1 MSMSRSV
8 LITGA
13 TSGIGRAL
21 AVQLAARGWRVVA
34 SGRSR
39 DALATLQSETGCEV
53 VAANLSDSS
62 AAVHLFE
69 RAWNQLNGV
78 DVLVNGAGMNQQK
91 VRWRRLRYWIGTR
104 IWHSTY
110 GLRWCCVERR

>member
-1 MSMSRSV
+1 MCMSRSV
-8 LITGA
+8 LIMGA

-21 AVQLAARGWRVVA
+21 ALQLAARGWRVVA

-53 VAANLSDSS
+53 VAADLSDSS

-69 RAWNQLNGV
+69 RHG
-78 DVLVNGAGMNQQK
+78 
-91 VRWRRLRYWIGTR
+91 I
-104 IWHSTY
+104 S
-110 GLRWCCVERR
+110 

>member
-1 MSMSRSV
+1 MSRSV

-53 VAANLSDSS
+53 VA
-62 AAVHLFE
+62 E
-69 RAWNQLNGV
+69 IYQI
-78 DVLVNGAGMNQQK
+78 
-91 VRWRRLRYWIGTR
+91 VRRPCICLRGHGI
-104 IWHSTY
+104 S
-110 GLRWCCVERR
+110 